1 MAFTTKTLSDL
12 KQSLADRHEAGT
24 LPTDSATLAYWVRLL
39 NRAKDYCADRLKLTK
54 GASVTTVSGTAT
66 LADDF
71 LADVAL
77 VTEGGLTWELIAKE
91 QSDMAGPLVYWITGN
106 QDSRFTLNTATGQ
119 DQTFTHYYV
128 YRPEDMSA
136 DADECV
142 IPDSE
147 AVVARAYGMLRMAE
161 FDPAEDA
168 DKSLAECDRRLDE
181 IIYQRNL
188 NDGPQGMTIQANA

>member
-1 MAFTTKTLSDL
+1 MAFTPKTLGDL
-12 KQSLADRHEAGT
+12 KQSLADRHEAGD
-24 LPTDSATLAYWVRLL
+24 LPTDSTTLSYWTRLL

-54 GASVTTVSGTAT
+54 SASVTTVSGTAT

-77 VTEGGLTWELIAKE
+77 VTSGGETWTLISKE
-91 QSDMAGPLVYWITGN
+91 NSVMAGPMTYWITGN
-106 QDSRFTLNTATGQ
+106 QDTRFTLNTITGQ
-119 DQTFTHYYV
+119 DQTFSHYYI

-142 IPDSE
+142 IPDPE

-168 DKSLAECDRRLDE
+168 DKSLGECDRRLDE
-181 IIYQRNL
+181 IIYQRNI
-188 NDGPQGMTIQANA
+188 NDGPQNMTLQANA

>member
-54 GASVTTVSGTAT
+54 GASVTTSGGTAT